1 MNEKITQVVAVAII
15 PNGIVL
21 EQSANITPA
30 GEPSLNPV
38 SVYLSQLA
46 SSSRRTMR
54 GALETIATLV
64 SKGELD
70 AISFPWASLRYQHT
84 QAIYVELSE
93 RYASS
98 NANKMMAAL
107 SRVLEEAWK
116 LGQMSAEDYH
126 RAIAIERKTG
136 QRLLKGR
143 ALSIG
148 EVQALFHVCAQDE
161 SVKGSRDASLIA
173 VLYGAGLRRSEVVAI
188 DLSDWNIV
196 DNCLTVRSGKGDKDR
211 TTYLDDGATAALMDW
226 LIWRGDAP
234 GALFYPTRKGGKV
247 EARRMTDQAVLD
259 ILQQR
264 GKEAN
269 LTSFSPHDFRRT
281 FISNL
286 LDRGADISTVQKLAG
301 HASPVTTARYDRRG
315 EAAKRKAASLLH
327 TPYVRL

>member
-1 MNEKITQVVAVAII
+1 LNEKIPQVVAIDVI
-15 PNGIVL
+15 PDALVL
-21 EQSANITPA
+21 EQTAAIAPT

-38 SVYLSQLA
+38 LVYLSQLA

-70 AISFPWASLRYQHT
+70 AMSFPWASLRYQHT
-84 QAIYVELSE
+84 AIYVQLSE
-93 RYASS
+93 RYASR

-143 ALSIG
+143 ALSVG
-148 EVQALFHVCAQDE
+148 EVQGLFQVCAQDE
-161 SVKGSRDASLIA
+161 SVKGSRDAALIA
-173 VLYGAGLRRSEVVAI
+173 VLYGAGLRRSEVVAM
-188 DLSDWNIV
+188 DLSDWNMV

-211 TTYLDDGATAALMDW
+211 TTYLDDGAAAALADW
-226 LIWRGDAP
+226 LKWRGDEP
-234 GALFYPTRKGGKV
+234 GALFYPTRKGGRL

-327 TPYVRL
+327 TPYVRS